1 MSRKYYDMK
10 RYQALAR
17 RAAAEGAVLLKN
29 DRAALPL
36 AEGSRIAVFGRS
48 QFNYY
53 KSGTGSGGLVN
64 TKYVVS
70 IADGLKKGYRVDETV
85 EGCYR
90 EWLREH
96 PFDAGQ
102 GWAQEPWFQEEMPL
116 EPEAVERAAREN
128 EAAVIILART
138 AGEDKDNSA
147 MPGSYLLDPLEE
159 RMLEMVCRAFQRT
172 IVLLNVGNIIDMK
185 WVEQYDPAAVLYL
198 WQGGQEGG
206 NAALDVLTGKVNP
219 SGRLTDTV
227 ARDIE
232 DYPAAGNFGD
242 DLKNVYAEDIY
253 VGYRYFETFARDK
266 VLYPFGYGLSY
277 TTFRMEPVGLRETK
291 GAPRGE
297 GPGTES
303 KAVGRGSRE
312 AADCGKEGKTSE
324 AAKHAFGSI
333 SDADSVI
340 IEVRVTNTGSLPGR
354 EVVQVYCG
362 APSGKLGRPARILAG
377 FAKTSLLE
385 PGQEEILSLNIPWRE
400 LAGYD
405 DEGVTGAKSAWVLE
419 AGEYRFYLGG
429 DVRAAVYCGSRRIEK
444 LTVIEQLREAMAPVE
459 AFRRMKA
466 GKAAAELAADG
477 AGTLDGERPLLWEQ
491 VPLRSASPMEHRNEA
506 LPKEFSYVGDQGY
519 KLQDV
524 AEGRV
529 SMEVFLSQLTDEDL
543 CCLVRGEGM
552 CSPKVTPGTA
562 SAFGGITERLKDFG
576 LPVACCADGPSGIR
590 MDSGSIAF
598 AMPNGTCLAC
608 TWDVEL
614 VRELYCYEGMELR
627 KNHVDTLLGPGMNI
641 HRHPLNGRNFEYFS
655 EDPLVTG
662 KIAAAQL
669 QGMNSYGVTGT
680 IKHFACNSQEHKRN
694 MVEAVVSERALREIY
709 LRGYEIAVKEGG
721 ARSIMTSYNPIN
733 RLWSASNYDLLTRI
747 LREEWGYR
755 GIVMTDWWAKGNDEG
770 QEAAVGNLTT
780 MVRAQN
786 DLFMVVP
793 DAAES
798 MKMDHPLEGL
808 KKGAV
813 TRGEYLRSADNICR
827 FLMSIPAWSRQQ
839 GIRTE
844 LDEEL
849 ESCLEEDGDALLD
862 MRNWELE
869 QELIF
874 TGETFDTGKGSTTRL
889 QITVKDSGWYQ
900 LELTCRVRKGLSS
913 LAQVPVSVTVNH
925 TLLETVTLTGDDTDW
940 KTAVMKYPVRIPGTT
955 FLLKIF
961 FAQSGMEV
969 RELKLRKAEEV

>member
-1 MSRKYYDMK
+1 MSRKYFDMEQ
-10 RYQALAR
+10 YQALAR

-64 TKYVVS
+64 TKYVIS

-85 EGCYR
+85 EGCYT

-116 EPEAVERAAREN
+116 EPEVVERAAREN

-147 MPGSYLLDPLEE
+147 LPGSYLPDPLEE
-159 RMLEMVCRAFQRT
+159 RMLELVCGAFRRT
-172 IVLLNVGNIIDMK
+172 VVLLNVGNIIDMK
-185 WVEQYDPAAVLYL
+185 WVERYDPAAVLYL

-206 NAALDVLTGKVNP
+206 NAALDVLTGRVNP

-227 ARDIE
+227 ARDIQ

-242 DLKNVYAEDIY
+242 DLKNIYAEDIY

-277 TTFRMEPVGLRETK
+277 TAFRRELIGWRET
-291 GAPRGE
+291 AAE
-297 GPGTES
+297 T
-303 KAVGRGSRE
+303 VCGR
-312 AADCGKEGKTSE
+312 T
-324 AAKHAFGSI
+324 I
-333 SDADSVI
+333 VL
-340 IEVRVTNTGSLPGR
+340 EVRVTNTGSLPGR
-354 EVVQVYCG
+354 ETVQVYCG
-362 APSGKLGRPARILAG
+362 APSGKLGRPARVLAG
-377 FAKTSLLE
+377 FAKTALLE
-385 PGQEEILSLNIPWRE
+385 PGQEERLTLDIPWRD
-400 LAGYD
+400 LASYD
-405 DEGVTGAKSAWVLE
+405 DGGVTGVKSAWVLE

-429 DVRAAVYCGSRRIEK
+429 DVRAAAYCGSLWVEE
-444 LTVIEQLREAMAPVE
+444 LTVAEQLREAMAPAE

-466 GKAAAELAADG
+466 GEAGVGTSAYRAEAGKTGAKSQTCDAETGDPGTEPSADS
-477 AGTLDGERPLLWEQ
+477 ERALLWEQ
-491 VPLRSASPMEHRNEA
+491 APLRSASPMEHRNRA
-506 LPKEFSYVGDQGY
+506 LPKEAPYDGDRGY

-562 SAFGGITERLKDFG
+562 SAFGGITEKLKGFG

-614 VRELYCYEGMELR
+614 VRELYCHEGMELR

-655 EDPLVTG
+655 EDPLITG
-662 KIAAAQL
+662 RIAAAQL
-669 QGMNSYGVTGT
+669 QGMNPYGVTGT

-694 MVEAVVSERALREIY
+694 LVEAVVSERALREIY

-770 QEAAVGNLTT
+770 QEATVGNLTT

-793 DAAES
+793 DAAAS
-798 MKMDHPLEGL
+798 MEMDHPLDGL

-862 MRNWELE
+862 MQNWEQE

-874 TGETFDTGKGSTTRL
+874 TGEAFDTGKGSTTRL
-889 QITVKDSGWYQ
+889 QITVKDRGWYQ
-900 LELTCRVRKGLSS
+900 LELTCRVRKGLSL

-940 KTAVMKYPVRIPGTT
+940 KTAVMKYSVRIPGTT

-969 RELKLRKAEEV
+969 RELKLRKIEE